1 MKSASIRHNF
11 IYKSI
16 HNLSS
21 YVIAFVTYPY
31 VSRVLGVDNIGAVG
45 FVDNTV
51 GFFLLFATMGVAI
64 LGTREVAAVRNDREQ
79 LSRAY
84 SSILGMN
91 VILTLVTL
99 AAYICAVLF
108 IPNFSAENGEADR
121 TLLWIGAA
129 KIIATA
135 FIVEWFYAGLEN
147 FRYITVRNIVIKL
160 LYIAA
165 VFIFVRQ
172 SSDYIAYFALTV
184 GVVVLNA
191 LINSVYAL
199 SLVNIR
205 LRELFST
212 KYIKENFT
220 LGIYTIMTSMY
231 LTFNVMYLGIVSCD
245 QQVGAYTTAFKLYT
259 IILGLCSAFTGVMMP
274 RMSALLAQG
283 QHEEFKRAI
292 GRSFEIILRFI
303 VPIAICS
310 TILAP
315 HIIGV
320 LSGAG
325 YEEAILPMRIIMPAT
340 IFVGIAQVLAIQIL
354 TPMRCDKI
362 LLCASICG
370 GTMALIL
377 NLLIVAPLKSVGS
390 AIVMLSSE
398 GLVTAIYLVYAL
410 RKRMIAI
417 PFRAVVTSLASSIPP
432 AAVSLCCL
440 YFITNPFVSVVVAV
454 TVGGLSWGALNL
466 RFIRK
471 TLLSK

>member
-31 VSRVLGVDNIGAVG
+31 VSRVLGVENIGAVG

-64 LGTREVAAVRNDREQ
+64 LGTREVAAVRTDRER

-91 VILTLVTL
+91 IILTLVTL
-99 AAYICAVLF
+99 AAYIGAVLF
-108 IPNFSAENGEADR
+108 IPHFSDNNAANRE
-121 TLLWIGAA
+121 LLWIGAA
-129 KIIATA
+129 KILATA
-135 FIVEWFYAGLEN
+135 FIVEWFYTGLEN

-165 VFIFVRQ
+165 IFIFVRQ
-172 SSDYIAYFALTV
+172 SSDYITYFALTV

-191 LINSVYAL
+191 LINSAYAL
-199 SLVNIR
+199 SFADIR

-212 KYIKENFT
+212 KYIKENIT

-231 LTFNVMYLGIVSCD
+231 LTFNVMYLGLVSSD
-245 QQVGAYTTAFKLYT
+245 QHVGVYTTAFKLYT

-303 VPIAICS
+303 IPIAICS

-325 YEEAILPMRIIMPAT
+325 YEGAVLPMRIIMPAT
-340 IFVGIAQVLAIQIL
+340 LFVGIAQVLAIQIL
-354 TPMRCDKI
+354 TPLRCDKV
-362 LLCASICG
+362 LLSASICG
-370 GTMALIL
+370 GTIALIL
-377 NLLIVAPLKSVGS
+377 NLLIVARLESVGS

-398 GLVTAIYLVYAL
+398 GLVTTIYLVYTI
-410 RKRMIAI
+410 RKRMVTI
-417 PFRAVVTSLASSIPP
+417 PFRGLITSLATSIPP

-440 YFITNPFVSVVVAV
+440 YFIANPFVSVAVAV
-454 TVGGLSWGALNL
+454 TVGGLAWGALNFRFL
-466 RFIRK
+466 RQ
-471 TLLSK
+471 TLLSKR